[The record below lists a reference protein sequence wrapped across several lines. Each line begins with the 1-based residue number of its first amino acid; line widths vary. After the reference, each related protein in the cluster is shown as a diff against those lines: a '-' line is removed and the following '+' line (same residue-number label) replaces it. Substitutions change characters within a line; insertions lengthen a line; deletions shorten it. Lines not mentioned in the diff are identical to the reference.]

1 MERVAKCSKRS
12 SSKWG
17 MTPLLGYIVRILIL
31 PNPAFLLSTQPKAT
45 FISEVEV
52 IRAEMLEKEV
62 VIEGEYASS
71 ETMRSW
77 GFTELSICN

>member
-1 MERVAKCSKRS
+1 MY
-12 SSKWG
+12 
-17 MTPLLGYIVRILIL
+17 TPKVLADL
-31 PNPAFLLSTQPKAT
+31 ASLLSTQPKAT

-52 IRAEMLEKEV
+52 IRAEMLENEV

-77 GFTELSICN
+77 GFSELFICN